1 MAPALAAVLELRA
14 SDQPWPS
21 WPCGQRAALST
32 GRACGGPWLI
42 ADLGLRSL
50 ALRQRHVAHWGPEL
64 SLMPPR
70 PGWGFLLAVTPA
82 GNIRYYRLALRAIV
96 RKRGPAATG
105 FLPAVSSSLVS
116 VICTLYSMEPLGLF
130 QVPPSSPKRDAP
142 CSLPPSSKED
152 AFKYLASEGISPKIF
167 LNVQAGF

>member
-1 MAPALAAVLELRA
+1 MAPALAAVLELTA

-50 ALRQRHVAHWGPEL
+50 PLRQRHAAHCGPEL
-64 SLMPPR
+64 SLMPPK
-70 PGWGFLLAVTPA
+70 PGWGLLLAVTSA
-82 GNIRYYRLALRAIV
+82 GNIGYYKLALKAIV
-96 RKRGPAATG
+96 RKRGPLHCNG
-105 FLPAVSSSLVS
+105 VRPWMSSRWISM
-116 VICTLYSMEPLGLF
+116 ICTLHSKEPLGWF

-142 CSLPPSSKED
+142 RSLPPSSKED
-152 AFKYLASEGISPKIF
+152 AFKYWASEGVSPKML
-167 LNVQAGF
+167 LNV